1 MNIVFFSPTIT
12 ITSSTKRVPSIDGAR
27 FDLMAKTALPKNYDI
42 SVHFVGRYKIQKL
55 NSTYRKKTYA
65 TDILSFPYSDSSGEI
80 FIHLEKVVSKAKQ
93 YNVKPNVY
101 LEQLFIHGLLHLKG
115 YEHGSTMEAKEELLR
130 IKLKLPKIPWH

>member
-1 MNIVFFSPTIT
+1 
-12 ITSSTKRVPSIDGAR
+12 
-27 FDLMAKTALPKNYDI
+27 MAKTALPKKYDI

-80 FIHLEKVVSKAKQ
+80 FIYLEKVASKAKQ
-93 YNVKPNVY
+93 FNVKPNVY